1 MKNLTKIL
9 EQIDNIVWGLPL
21 IILIMVTGIMLTI
34 RLRGIQVRHLG
45 KALKYMVKNEEDGE
59 GEVTSFGALCT
70 ALSATIGTGNI
81 VGVATAVGILA
92 GGPGALFW
100 MWVAAFF
107 GMATKYAEGFL
118 AVKYRKIDE
127 SGNVLGGPFYYIE
140 NGMGSKWK
148 WLAKLFAFFGA
159 CVGLFGI
166 GTFTQVNGIA
176 TAVQSFFD
184 PNKANTVH
192 LFGNEYSIA
201 IVITAFVLTLCVGL
215 VVIGGIKRIAK
226 VSEIVVPFMAIIY
239 IVAAL
244 TLIITN
250 INLLPGAV
258 KSVVYGAFGVRP
270 IAGGALASI
279 AIAMQKGVAR
289 GIFSNEAGLGS
300 APIASAAAKTKDT
313 VRQGLVTMTGTFID
327 TIIVC
332 TMTGLS
338 IVMMGSWANENLEGV
353 QVTTDA
359 FQKGL
364 YFMSNNA
371 SAFILMLCLV
381 FFAFT
386 TILGW
391 NYYGEKCLEYLSNGS
406 KKAVNIYKWLYILA
420 VFIGPYMTVSA
431 VWMIADI
438 FNGLMAIPN
447 IIALVA
453 LSGVIAKE
461 TKEYF
466 AKSKK

>member
-21 IILIMVTGIMLTI
+21 IILIMVTGIILTI

-45 KALKYMVKNEEDGE
+45 EALKYMVKNEEDGE

-127 SGNVLGGPFYYIE
+127 NGNVLGGPFYYIE

-148 WLAKLFAFFGA
+148 WLAKVFAFFGA

-184 PNKANTVH
+184 PDKTNTVNI
-192 LFGNEYSIA
+192 FGTDYSIA
-201 IVITAFVLTLCVGL
+201 IVITAVVLTICVGL

-226 VSEIVVPFMAIIY
+226 VSEFIVPFMIIVNNNKIGNKIDIIY
-239 IVAAL
+239 L
-244 TLIITN
+244 LNSNKSIT
-250 INLLPGAV
+250 
-258 KSVVYGAFGVRP
+258 F
-270 IAGGALASI
+270 ASD
-279 AIAMQKGVAR
+279 K
-289 GIFSNEAGLGS
+289 
-300 APIASAAAKTKDT
+300 
-313 VRQGLVTMTGTFID
+313 GTFVLL
-327 TIIVC
+327 TI
-332 TMTGLS
+332 
-338 IVMMGSWANENLEGV
+338 
-353 QVTTDA
+353 
-359 FQKGL
+359 
-364 YFMSNNA
+364 
-371 SAFILMLCLV
+371 
-381 FFAFT
+381 
-386 TILGW
+386 
-391 NYYGEKCLEYLSNGS
+391 
-406 KKAVNIYKWLYILA
+406 KKVIIWLI
-420 VFIGPYMTVSA
+420 
-431 VWMIADI
+431 
-438 FNGLMAIPN
+438 
-447 IIALVA
+447 
-453 LSGVIAKE
+453 
-461 TKEYF
+461 
-466 AKSKK
+466 